1 MTNIVKDIRIKI
13 GSYLLKKRQAKLN
26 RNVVVRNLK
35 DIKKA
40 GIIFEVLSGEN
51 IKLVKQFIK
60 ELKTFGVET
69 KALGYVND
77 VRKNIDLIG
86 DSTFSYV
93 SKDDYSFFYES
104 KDEVVNAFI
113 DRPFNLLIV
122 YCEND
127 HFPLRHI
134 GTLSGAELKVGE
146 KGVCDNIMDIMIEL
160 PDNKGLPELQK
171 QLIYYLTMIN
181 K

>member
-1 MTNIVKDIRIKI
+1 MTKIIEDIRIKV
-13 GSYLLKKRQAKLN
+13 GEYFLKKRQVNLK
-26 RNVVVRNLK
+26 RDVIVRNIK
-35 DIKKA
+35 DIKTA

-60 ELKTFGVET
+60 ELKTFGVDT
-69 KALGYVND
+69 KALGYKD
-77 VRKNIDLIG
+77 DHRKNIDLIG

-93 SKDDYSFFYES
+93 SRDDYSFFYDT
-104 KDEVVNAFI
+104 KNEVVNLFI
-113 DRPFNLLIV
+113 ERPFDLLII

-134 GTLSGAELKVGE
+134 GTLSCAKLKVGG
-146 KGVCDNIMDIMIEL
+146 KGVCDTIMDIMIEL
-160 PDNKGLPELQK
+160 PENMRLPELQK
-171 QLIYYLTMIN
+171 QLLYYLSMLN